1 MRKPSGIVAGIL
13 LTILSGLAL
22 ATMDTGAKY
31 LTGRL
36 PVLEVVWARYF
47 FHAMLMTAWLAK
59 TRGTTFLKTRRPLL
73 QLTRGGALLTA
84 TAMMYLGLSKIPLAD
99 ATAVM
104 FFAPVLVTVLSVV
117 FLGERIGLPRIAAVL
132 AGFGGVLLIV
142 RPGFADTDPY
152 LLLPLGAAIVVSV
165 YFLLTRALAGP
176 EENAATL
183 FHTTAA
189 GAVILSLVVPFVWEP
204 PSVADFALMVGIGT
218 LGALGHFCLVS
229 GFAYASASTLTP
241 FLYAQVLFAG
251 IYSVVLIGDPLRP
264 TLVIGAAILIA
275 SGLTIWWRENRRKA

>member
-1 MRKPSGIVAGIL
+1 MRKPSGVLAGIL

-47 FHAMLMTAWLAK
+47 FHAVLMTAWLAK
-59 TRGTTFLKTRRPLL
+59 TRGTSFLRTRRPAL
-73 QLTRGGALLTA
+73 QLTRGTALLCA
-84 TAMMYLGLSKIPLAD
+84 TIVMYLALSKVPLAD

-104 FFAPVLVTVLSVV
+104 FFAPVLVTVLSVI
-117 FLGERIGLPRIAAVL
+117 FLRERIGLPRILAVL

-152 LLLPLGAAIVVSV
+152 LLLPLAAAAIVSI
-165 YFLLTRALAGP
+165 YFLLTRTLSGP

-189 GAVILSLVVPFVWEP
+189 GAVVLSLVVPFVWEA
-204 PSVADFALMVGIGT
+204 PSAADFAVMVGIGT
-218 LGALGHFCLVS
+218 LGALGHFCLVT
-229 GFAYASASTLTP
+229 GFAYATASTLTP
-241 FLYAQVLFAG
+241 FLYSQVLFAG
-251 IYSVVLIGDPLRP
+251 IYSVVLIGDPMGLN
-264 TLVIGAAILIA
+264 LVLGAAILVA
-275 SGLTIWWRENRRKA
+275 SGLTIWWRENRRPN

>member
-1 MRKPSGIVAGIL
+1 MRKPSGVLAGII

-47 FHAMLMTAWLAK
+47 FHAVLMTAWLAR

-73 QLTRGGALLTA
+73 QLARGGALLGA
-84 TAMMYLGLSKIPLAD
+84 TVTMYLGLSHVPLAD

-117 FLGERIGLPRIAAVL
+117 FLRETIGLPRIAAVL

-152 LLLPLGAAIVVSV
+152 LLLPLGAAVIVSV
-165 YFLLTRALAGP
+165 YYLLTRTLSGP

-189 GAVILSLVVPFVWEP
+189 GAVILSLVVPFIWQT
-204 PSVADFALMVGIGT
+204 PSPAGFALMVGIGT
-218 LGALGHFCLVS
+218 LGALGHFCLVK
-229 GFAYASASTLTP
+229 GFAYAPASTLTP
-241 FLYAQVLFAG
+241 FLYFQVFFAS

-264 TLVIGAAILIA
+264 NLVVGAGILIA
-275 SGLTIWWRENRRKA
+275 SGLTIWWRENRRQR

>member
-1 MRKPSGIVAGIL
+1 MRKPSGVLAGII

-47 FHAMLMTAWLAK
+47 FHAVLMTAWLAK

-73 QLTRGGALLTA
+73 QLARGGALLGA
-84 TAMMYLGLSKIPLAD
+84 TITMYFGLSKVPLAD

-152 LLLPLGAAIVVSV
+152 LLLPLGAAVIVSL
-165 YFLLTRALAGP
+165 YYLLTRALSGP

-183 FHTTAA
+183 FHTTAV
-189 GAVILSLVVPFVWEP
+189 GAVVLSFAVLVVWET
-204 PSVADFALMVGIGT
+204 PSTTEFALMLGIGA
-218 LGALGHFCLVS
+218 LGALGHFCLVQ

-264 TLVIGAAILIA
+264 NLVIGAAILIA
-275 SGLTIWWRENRRKA
+275 SGLTIWWRENRRPR